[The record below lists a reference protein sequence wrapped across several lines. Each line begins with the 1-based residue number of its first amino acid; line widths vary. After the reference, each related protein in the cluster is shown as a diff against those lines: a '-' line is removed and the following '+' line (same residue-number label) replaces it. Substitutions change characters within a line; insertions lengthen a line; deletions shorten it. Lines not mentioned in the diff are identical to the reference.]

1 MDKFGHLGLNDKSM
15 SQRGYKKK
23 YSFWTSAPSRLS
35 ELSSPSSSHPRAAH
49 RRTDEE
55 RHFAPFSTSDE
66 FSVEMS
72 WMM

>member
-1 MDKFGHLGLNDKSM
+1 MDKFGYLGLNDKSM
-15 SQRGYKKK
+15 SQRGYKNK

-35 ELSSPSSSHPRAAH
+35 ELSSPSSHPRAAH